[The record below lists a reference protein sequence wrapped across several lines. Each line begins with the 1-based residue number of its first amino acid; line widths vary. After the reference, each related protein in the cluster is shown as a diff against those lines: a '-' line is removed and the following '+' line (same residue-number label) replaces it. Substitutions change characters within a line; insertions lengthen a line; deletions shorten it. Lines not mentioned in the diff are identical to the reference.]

1 MFKLSSETCT
11 GMTLSTIP
19 PLSHAPNLTFLEQ
32 VQDFHLSLS
41 SILSHLF
48 FLQLDWVTNTDC
60 GGYRHSR
67 DISRQH
73 RKILTHWQTVTCVF
87 IRSIPLET
95 LNMIPTEL
103 GSNMKR
109 VTSTP
114 INRYTS
120 CQMRKSRDC
129 VLMTQAVQAL
139 NRLEMFYLNQFLV

>member
-1 MFKLSSETCT
+1 
-11 GMTLSTIP
+11 MTLSTIP
-19 PLSHAPNLTFLEQ
+19 PPSHTPNPTFLEL
-32 VQDFHLSLS
+32 VQDLHLSLS

-67 DISRQH
+67 DMARQY
-73 RKILTHWQTVTCVF
+73 RRIVTYWQTVTCVF

-103 GSNMKR
+103 VSNMKR

-120 CQMRKSRDC
+120 CQMRRTRDC
-129 VLMTQAVQAL
+129 VLTTQASQAL
-139 NRLEMFYLNQFLV
+139 DRLQTFYLNQFF